1 MWATIKSVLSD
12 NQFFSR
18 YGKDPAEIGKQFF
31 ILDAEGLITKARHNL
46 SELEVTLMNCRK
58 LDFRNHISTTFFQE
72 NFYDLSS
79 FAEDDTSMEG
89 LNLLE
94 VKYKCS

>member
-1 MWATIKSVLSD
+1 MKSVLCD

-46 SELEVTLMNCRK
+46 SELEVTLINCRK
-58 LDFRNHISTTFFQE
+58 LDFRNHISTTFFPGKLLRPVIIRRGRHVYGGTQ
-72 NFYDLSS
+72 S
-79 FAEDDTSMEG
+79 FG
-89 LNLLE
+89 G
-94 VKYKCS
+94 KI

>member
-1 MWATIKSVLSD
+1 MKSVVSD

-46 SELEVTLMNCRK
+46 SELEVTLVKCPK
-58 LDFRNHISTTFFQE
+58 LDFRSSFFAIFFLQE

-94 VKYKCS
+94 VRYKCS